1 MLLMLGA
8 LLEAGR
14 AAVVSCIVIGIGN
27 ELCADDGVGQ
37 AVVRQLQAEGVAGAV
52 AVAAGCPGLGLLDLL
67 AGYDR
72 AILVDAVVSG
82 APPGTVHRFGLGD
95 LPDRSLLPLSLHGL
109 NAIDAL
115 ALGQVVSPEAL
126 PREVIIVGVEI
137 ADRTPFREG
146 LSPAVAAAVGSAA
159 DAVKKAVTL

>member
-1 MLLMLGA
+1 M
-8 LLEAGR
+8 
-14 AAVVSCIVIGIGN
+14 SCIVIGIGN
-27 ELCADDGVGQ
+27 ELCADDGVGL
-37 AVVRQLQAEGVAGAV
+37 AVVRQLQAAGVAG

-67 AGYDR
+67 EGYDR

-109 NAIDAL
+109 NAVDAL
-115 ALGQVVSPEAL
+115 ALGQVVAPEHL

-137 ADRTPFREG
+137 ADRTPFQEG
-146 LSPAVAAAVGSAA
+146 LSPAVAAAVGPAA
-159 DAVKKAVTL
+159 DIVRKALTP